1 MSQQAAKRR
10 RRRRQF
16 AIKFRHLAKLRRP
29 IYKLRSADKLRR
41 KLEQRIAVER
51 AMQSRGKKR

>member
-10 RRRRQF
+10 RRQF
-16 AIKFRHLAKLRRP
+16 SIKF
-29 IYKLRSADKLRR
+29 RR

-51 AMQSRGKKR
+51 AIQSRGKKR

>member
-10 RRRRQF
+10 RRQF
-16 AIKFRHLAKLRRP
+16 SIKFRHPAKLGRP
-29 IYKLRSADKLRR
+29 VYKLRSADKLRR

-51 AMQSRGKKR
+51 AIQSRGKKR

>member
-10 RRRRQF
+10 RRQF
-16 AIKFRHLAKLRRP
+16 SIKFRHLAKLGRP
-29 IYKLRSADKLRR
+29 VYKLRSADKLRR

-51 AMQSRGKKR
+51 ATQSRGKKR